1 MSNYVIAFDVD
12 TRRMRS
18 DGLEGAISKV
28 YQDVE
33 KLLRSCGF
41 TEKIQGSTYRSN
53 NDDGINSLIEFISR
67 KAEIPLFCGYAK
79 RVHFFRCD
87 DHSDITVRIR
97 PREG

>member
-18 DGLEGAISKV
+18 DGLESAKTKV

-67 KAEIPLFCGYAK
+67 KGEIPLFCAYAK

-87 DHSDITVRIR
+87 DHSDITARIN